1 MAEAA
6 DRYRSAHLY
15 RGKALK
21 FPQPKPFSQS
31 RDKGTIDEIVCHAC
45 GKNGHIKPNCPDNP
59 RNFRGKSSFSND
71 KVNFVFEAELKPN
84 SCVVDSN
91 GFLFYKPVEVM
102 LDTGCSTIIVKDS
115 LVNSKY
121 KLGKMVK
128 VYDYL
133 GRPNY
138 FPKIRCF
145 IKSKFFTGWANAIA
159 APIKFAEV
167 LIGCVPGVKIPNQS
181 CPDDPS
187 PATTDVATLTS
198 CASPDLCE
206 PPEEPDLCDLPKL
219 PSSCDLTD
227 FPDKPTF
234 PFSTE
239 STQK

>member
-1 MAEAA
+1 
-6 DRYRSAHLY
+6 
-15 RGKALK
+15 
-21 FPQPKPFSQS
+21 
-31 RDKGTIDEIVCHAC
+31 
-45 GKNGHIKPNCPDNP
+45 
-59 RNFRGKSSFSND
+59 
-71 KVNFVFEAELKPN
+71 
-84 SCVVDSN
+84 
-91 GFLFYKPVEVM
+91 M

-181 CPDDPS
+181 CPEDPS
-187 PATTDVATLTS
+187 PATSDVATLTS
-198 CASPDLCE
+198 CVSPDPCK
-206 PPEEPDLCDLPKL
+206 PPEDPDLCDLPK
-219 PSSCDLTD
+219 PPSCDLTN

-234 PFSTE
+234 PFYTGSKQPFCCACDTWGPKTKNC
-239 STQK
+239 SAYALRPFFIKQYFKCLSSM